1 MVSDKFLSA
10 AGEFIYL
17 FKKSAVID
25 FIKSFTE
32 IKKK

>member
-10 AGEFIYL
+10 ADKFSYL

-25 FIKSFTE
+25 FIKSFSE